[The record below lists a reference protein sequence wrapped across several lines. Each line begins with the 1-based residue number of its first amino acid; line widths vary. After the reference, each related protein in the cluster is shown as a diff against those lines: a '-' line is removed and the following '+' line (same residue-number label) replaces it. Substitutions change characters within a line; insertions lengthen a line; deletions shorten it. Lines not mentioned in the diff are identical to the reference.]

1 MRNSFLFF
9 LILTIWT
16 AASAQQPAPQLKEHP
31 ILKIKGFHWL
41 AFEGGPITDNWPGGA
56 AVTNVAGAIS
66 LGVSPMNASG
76 NGTVVYSTPNRGR
89 DFPIKRGRFPFTCR
103 AVLTLQNTGNKTIRA
118 VHLDYVFR
126 DRVTR
131 QEFLRY
137 QFRANHR
144 IKPGQTKKL
153 KHEIYERVGEHRKSF
168 LPITPGL
175 DVVLR
180 TQEAQIDLLIRR
192 IEYVDGTSSEF

>member
-9 LILTIWT
+9 LILTFWT

-31 ILKIKGFHWL
+31 ILKIKGFYWL
-41 AFEGGPITDNWPGGA
+41 AFDGSPITDNWPGGA

-89 DFPIKRGRFPFTCR
+89 DFSIKRGRFPFMCR

-126 DRVTR
+126 DRATG

-137 QFRANHR
+137 QFRANRR

-153 KHEIYERVGEHRKSF
+153 THDIYEKFGKHRKSF
-168 LPITPGL
+168 IPIKPSL
-175 DVVLR
+175 EVVLKSR
-180 TQEAQIDLLIRR
+180 ESPTDLVIRR
-192 IEYVDGTSSEF
+192 IEYIDGTSLQL